1 MKARKV
7 YLSLSI
13 ACLYPMLDQPLTYME
28 RGPEASDVT
37 SAADNTLQCVNDTLG
52 GEGTCA
58 LSFP

>member
-1 MKARKV
+1 
-7 YLSLSI
+7 
-13 ACLYPMLDQPLTYME
+13 MLDQPLTYME

-37 SAADNTLQCVNDTLG
+37 SAADKTLQCVNDTLG